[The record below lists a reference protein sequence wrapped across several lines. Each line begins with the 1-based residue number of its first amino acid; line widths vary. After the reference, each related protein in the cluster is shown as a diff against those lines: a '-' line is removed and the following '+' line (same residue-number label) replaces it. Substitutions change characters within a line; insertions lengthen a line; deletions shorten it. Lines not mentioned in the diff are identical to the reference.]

1 MTERDHFF
9 KFQFPDSP
17 IQVPQENQTILTI
30 VKASSSV
37 VIEKEEEAFSF
48 GSLLADIGGV
58 LGLFV
63 GFNLL
68 MIWELF
74 IFCIKR
80 VPCDKLQKLNVLV

>member
-1 MTERDHFF
+1 M
-9 KFQFPDSP
+9 
-17 IQVPQENQTILTI
+17 PQENQTILTI

-80 VPCDKLQKLNVLV
+80 APCDKLQKLNVLV